1 MHCRR
6 VASVAQIVAHQLFL
20 STEQKALLYG
30 ASLLHHSDTARFALT
45 DETRDVLEC
54 FNRPGSGTEEH
65 RLLGEIVRLA
75 DAYDCEYE
83 FKLLDL
89 REGAAGGLWPSRL
102 VDALEQIS
110 ATAAV
115 GEPKDWSLPSFAAA
129 AARILALMSRETV
142 SVHNLEEAARTDP
155 AIAGKL
161 VQLANSALFG
171 LRTPVSTLG
180 AAVIRLGF
188 QTSRKVIAAA
198 LMRPLMASARE
209 KSLWLHSM
217 EVADLAEQIAERIEA
232 VDGDEAYLSGLLHD
246 AGALVISRL
255 PLYDVAR
262 LHGLEHGGCPPVY
275 AENLILRQDHAE
287 IGAKLA
293 EYWKLPAHM
302 SEAIRY
308 HHRPEKAGSPLARLL
323 YVAEFL
329 SCNDEDLPSERRL
342 SNALEGLGL
351 RIDDV
356 VEMKSSSVIEWLAAA

>member
-1 MHCRR
+1 MLGPNPTRMHCRR
-6 VASVAQIVAHQLFL
+6 VASVAQVVAHQLFL

-45 DETRDVLEC
+45 DEIRDVLEC

-102 VDALEQIS
+102 VDALEQIG

-129 AARILALMSRETV
+129 AARILALMSRATV

-171 LRTPVSTLG
+171 SRTPVSTLG
-180 AAVIRLGF
+180 AAVTRLGF
-188 QTSRKVIAAA
+188 CAHWDGSCRG
-198 LMRPLMASARE
+198 PL
-209 KSLWLHSM
+209 
-217 EVADLAEQIAERIEA
+217 
-232 VDGDEAYLSGLLHD
+232 
-246 AGALVISRL
+246 ALVWPVRLASRL
-255 PLYDVAR
+255 RCLASRLRAR
-262 LHGLEHGGCPPVY
+262 SASRCSFPSDRPRLISSPAPARGPRPP
-275 AENLILRQDHAE
+275 A
-287 IGAKLA
+287 
-293 EYWKLPAHM
+293 P
-302 SEAIRY
+302 
-308 HHRPEKAGSPLARLL
+308 
-323 YVAEFL
+323 
-329 SCNDEDLPSERRL
+329 
-342 SNALEGLGL
+342 
-351 RIDDV
+351 
-356 VEMKSSSVIEWLAAA
+356 